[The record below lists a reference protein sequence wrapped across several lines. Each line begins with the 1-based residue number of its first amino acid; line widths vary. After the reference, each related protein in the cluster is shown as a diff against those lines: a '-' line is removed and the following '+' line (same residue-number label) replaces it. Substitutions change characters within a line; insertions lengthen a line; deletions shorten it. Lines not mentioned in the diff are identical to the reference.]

1 MRGVVY
7 RLGGRSRSIFVGLG
21 LAAALSCAASEVA
34 AGKAPAAAKA
44 PAKPPRLIAHPAG
57 HKIA

>member
-7 RLGGRSRSIFVGLG
+7 RLGGRRRSIFVGLG
-21 LAAALSCAASEVA
+21 LAAALSCAASDVA
-34 AGKAPAAAKA
+34 AAKVPAAAKA
-44 PAKPPRLIAHPAG
+44 PPKPARLIAYPAG